1 MILFRIKTATATSIL
16 LLLLGTTTAFGGDSQ
31 SPFCKNAIEL
41 SSPEDLT
48 QLIELGGNGQLV
60 LLGESTH
67 GTAEFYRW
75 RAEVSKRL
83 IAEKGFN
90 FIAVEGDWASIYRL
104 NLYVKYLCN
113 SYTSAGQVLRTFSR
127 WPEWMWAN
135 TEVELLAEWLREYN
149 KNLPDDKRVGIYGM
163 DVYGQWEAME
173 EVLRI
178 VEQKLPE
185 RLDDIKAKFDCYTAY
200 NFDEWQYARAVT
212 QGYPACS
219 EGLEWVVEILREHLE
234 SIDCPTEAKLLRHAK
249 QSAKVVQNSEDFYRL
264 AVRNDVTSWNSRVLH
279 MHNTVM
285 QLLKS
290 HGTYSK
296 GIVWAHNTHIGDAR
310 ATSMLN
316 EGMINIGQL
325 TRQSY
330 GDQMVTLVGFTTY
343 KGTVNAGAQ
352 WGSPMTKMSIPKAQK
367 NSAEALLK
375 DCEFDSFYTIF
386 DDEMRRSEDMLKP
399 LGHRAIGVT
408 YNPSA
413 ERLYNYVP
421 SILPL
426 RYDALVF
433 IKRTNALDVVSGE

>member
-1 MILFRIKTATATSIL
+1 MMRFKQKIATATTIL
-16 LLLLGTTTAFGGDSQ
+16 LLLLAHKALSGEDYNGLY
-31 SPFCKNAIEL
+31 CKNATEL
-41 SSPEDLT
+41 SSSEDLT

-75 RAEVSKRL
+75 RAEISKRL
-83 IAEKGFN
+83 ITEKGFN

-104 NLYVKYLCN
+104 NLYVKSLCN
-113 SYTSAGQVLRTFSR
+113 RYTSAGQVLRTFNR

-135 TEVELLAEWLREYN
+135 TEVEMLAEWLREYN
-149 KNLPDDKRVGIYGM
+149 KNRPDDKRVGIYGM

-185 RLDDIKAKFDCYTAY
+185 RLNDIKAKFDCYTAY

-212 QGYPACS
+212 QGYPACND
-219 EGLEWVVEILREHLE
+219 GLEWVVEILKEHME
-234 SIDCPTEAKLLRHAK
+234 SIDCPTEAKQLRHAK

-264 AVRNDVTSWNSRVLH
+264 AVRNNVTSWNSRVMH
-279 MHNTVM
+279 MHNTIM

-290 HGTYSK
+290 HGTFSK

-325 TRQSY
+325 ARQTY
-330 GDQMVTLVGFTTY
+330 GAQMVTLIGFTTY
-343 KGTVNAGAQ
+343 KGKVNAGAQ
-352 WGSPMTKMSIPKAQK
+352 WSSPMTRMSIPKAQK
-367 NSAEALLK
+367 SSAEALLK
-375 DCEFDSFYTIF
+375 DCGYESFYTIF
-386 DDEMRRSEDMLKP
+386 DDEMRKSEDLLKP
-399 LGHRAIGVT
+399 IGHRTIGVT
-408 YNPSA
+408 YNPST

-421 SILPL
+421 TILPL

-433 IKRTNALDVVSGE
+433 IKRTNALDIVNGE